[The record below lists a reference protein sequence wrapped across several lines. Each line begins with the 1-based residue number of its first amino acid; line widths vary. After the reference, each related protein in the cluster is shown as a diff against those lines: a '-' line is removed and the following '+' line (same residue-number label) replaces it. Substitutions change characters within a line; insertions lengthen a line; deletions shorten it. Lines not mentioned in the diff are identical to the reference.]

1 MVRQIQPTCHSWST
15 RFAYVEPPHRYV
27 RDTSTSVV
35 HHEDYLDSRDDLALC
50 GTAFQ
55 EPTRMSQTARPTAV
69 CPDCEAKLMEYHLMW
84 WRDRARAAMAENDE
98 LRTKYRELAENA
110 DDRHGQPAAAQPP
123 AQGRDSSSREQPG
136 GHVKDPEEPQGD
148 STAQRPGS
156 KPESLLDHARRELVE
171 LCQQFDEAV
180 PYRRV
185 KNTMQSFSDRLNS
198 NERVLLAQ
206 QIGNDGSL
214 LRWSTTELQNQ
225 GWHITDNP
233 LQGEPEAMWDA
244 WTRDSQQRPKQSRWR
259 LGRPR
264 SHDGS

>member
-1 MVRQIQPTCHSWST
+1 
-15 RFAYVEPPHRYV
+15 VEPPHRYV

-55 EPTRMSQTARPTAV
+55 EPTRMSQTAQPTAV
-69 CPDCEAKLMEYHLMW
+69 CPDCEAKLIEYHLIW

-98 LRTKYRELAENA
+98 LRIKYRELAGNA
-110 DDRHGQPAAAQPP
+110 DDRRSQPAAAHPP
-123 AQGRDSSSREQPG
+123 AQRRDGSSGEQPG
-136 GHVKDPEEPQGD
+136 
-148 STAQRPGS
+148 GS
-156 KPESLLDHARRELVE
+156 KPESLLDRARRELVE
-171 LCQQFDEAV
+171 LCEQFDEAV

-225 GWHITDNP
+225 GWHVTDNP
-233 LQGEPEAMWDA
+233 LQGEPEAMWEA
-244 WTRDSQQRPKQSRWR
+244 WTQDSQQRPKQSRWR

-264 SHDGS
+264 SHDGI